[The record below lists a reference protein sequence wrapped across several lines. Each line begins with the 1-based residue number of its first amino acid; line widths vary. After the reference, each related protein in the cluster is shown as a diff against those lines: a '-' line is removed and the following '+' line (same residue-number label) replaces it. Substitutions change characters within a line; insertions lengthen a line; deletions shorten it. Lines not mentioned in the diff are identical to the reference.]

1 MATKV
6 ASTVDEVTA
15 RRRPVGLIA
24 WDVERSAGG
33 YTLFAPLTGGGNV
46 YLIDIE
52 GNEVHRWKMPVRPGR
67 DAVILPNGNLGYNGN
82 HPISLDTYAAWQ
94 VWHGGA
100 FSEVTPKGDVVW
112 EFEDPSHHHDAQW
125 LPNGNLLYSSIE
137 PLSDDFACRVPDGRT
152 LRGPSGTL
160 YGDVIKEVN
169 RSGETVWEWH
179 AREHLDPALFPLHPF
194 FARFHWPMVNGLCQT
209 RAGEVLMSLRMT
221 SGVIAVDKKTNKVT
235 WHLGRDV
242 VAQQHTPVELSNG
255 NILIFDNGNWRPGV
269 PGPYTRVIEVERAS
283 KRVVWQY
290 ADDYRAAFFSPY
302 MGGAHRLDNGNTFI
316 AEPTFGRL
324 FEVTPSNA
332 VVWEYVIPYFAEFA
346 EEAARQQRPGIQNSV
361 FRAHRYSKSQIPWL

>member
-1 MATKV
+1 M
-6 ASTVDEVTA
+6 
-15 RRRPVGLIA
+15 
-24 WDVERSAGG
+24 
-33 YTLFAPLTGGGNV
+33 
-46 YLIDIE
+46 
-52 GNEVHRWKMPVRPGR
+52 
-67 DAVILPNGNLGYNGN
+67 
-82 HPISLDTYAAWQ
+82 
-94 VWHGGA
+94 
-100 FSEVTPKGDVVW
+100 
-112 EFEDPSHHHDAQW
+112 
-125 LPNGNLLYSSIE
+125 
-137 PLSDDFACRVPDGRT
+137 
-152 LRGPSGTL
+152 
-160 YGDVIKEVN
+160 
-169 RSGETVWEWH
+169 
-179 AREHLDPALFPLHPF
+179 
-194 FARFHWPMVNGLCQT
+194 
-209 RAGEVLMSLRMT
+209 
-221 SGVIAVDKKTNKVT
+221 
-235 WHLGRDV
+235 
-242 VAQQHTPVELSNG
+242 SNG